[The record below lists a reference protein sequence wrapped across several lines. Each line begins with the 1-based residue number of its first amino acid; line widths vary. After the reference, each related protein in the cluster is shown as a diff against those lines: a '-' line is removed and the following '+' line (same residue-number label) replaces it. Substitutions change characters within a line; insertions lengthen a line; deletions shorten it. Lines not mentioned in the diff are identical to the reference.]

1 MIPIQK
7 RRNIMK
13 IKNIIIAILLSS
25 FFVACQMTE
34 FEDNYTDPSKV
45 SETSIEKQFSGFMLA
60 NRQYVLPSYWN
71 YFVVLRTS
79 LNRYN
84 QATGWENAENNFVP
98 GSSGIESRWG
108 AYYNFLAQYRELEK
122 VYGKLSRE
130 AQDDYRIFMI
140 AATTYLHDHTQAI
153 VDLHG
158 DIPWSKA
165 GMLSTNGGDFG
176 SSYPEYDTA
185 EAIYTKMLDDL
196 AKFSEDLRT
205 LTLNPAIAAGF
216 KTQDLVNRGNVQHW
230 AKYVNSLRIRILTRV
245 SGTSSM
251 GARADTELNAILSN
265 PGNFP
270 IVGSNADNVSMR
282 IHTLGTLIG
291 QNDFRTGLEDWNG
304 NIAGKKILDHMLGNE
319 DPRLTYLF
327 QPGDNANGEYLG
339 LDPLL
344 DQSAQA
350 ELIRGNTLSVYNRST
365 LSRNQFFPGVIINSA
380 QVHFMA
386 SEYFLKK
393 NQDAKAK
400 DHYETAIKES
410 IDYYQF
416 LRSLSNDNSA
426 GEPTKPTPESI
437 DAYLAKPMI
446 SWSAATGTES
456 KMKLI
461 AEQKWLHFNVVQPN
475 ENWAELRRMDAL
487 SLTFLEDQSND
498 QKLPPSRWI
507 YPGGE
512 ATYNQENYA
521 KVQAND
527 NLNQKIFWDVK

>member
-1 MIPIQK
+1 MVPIQK
-7 RRNIMK
+7 RNIMK
-13 IKNIIIAILLSS
+13 IKNIILAILLAS
-25 FFVACQMTE
+25 FFAACQMTE
-34 FEDNYTDPSKV
+34 FEENYTDPSKV
-45 SETSIEKQFSGFMLA
+45 SETSVEKQFSGFMLS
-60 NRQYVLPSYWN
+60 NREYVLPSYWN

-108 AYYNFLAQYRELEK
+108 NYYNSLAQYRELEK
-122 VYGKLSRE
+122 VYAKLSPE
-130 AQDDYRIFMI
+130 AQKDYRIFMI
-140 AATTYLHDHTQAI
+140 AATTYLYDYTQSV

-165 GMLSTNGGDFG
+165 GMLSTNGGDF
-176 SSYPEYDTA
+176 SKSYPEYDSA

-196 AKFSEDLRT
+196 AKFSDELRT
-205 LTLNPAIAAGF
+205 ITLIPAIAAGF
-216 KTQDLVNRGNVQHW
+216 KTQDLVNRGSVPQW

-245 SGTSSM
+245 SGTTTL
-251 GARADTELNAILSN
+251 GGRADTELNTILSN

-270 IVGSNADNVSMR
+270 IVGSNADNVMFR
-282 IHTLGTLIG
+282 IHTLGTLID
-291 QNDFRTGLEDWNG
+291 QNSFRTGLEDWNG
-304 NIAGKKILDHMLGNE
+304 NVAGKKIIDHMVGNA

-327 QPGDNANGEYLG
+327 QPGDNAKGQYLG
-339 LDPLL
+339 LDPLM

-350 ELIRGNTLSVYNRST
+350 ELIRGNTLTVYNRST

-393 NQDAKAK
+393 KQDTKAK
-400 DHYETAIKES
+400 EHYETGIKES
-410 IDYYQF
+410 IAYYQF

-426 GEPTKPTPESI
+426 GAPVVPTTASI
-437 DAYLAKPMI
+437 DAYLANPMV
-446 SWSAATGTES
+446 SWSAATSDEG

-475 ENWAELRRMDAL
+475 ENWAELRRTDAV
-487 SLTFLEDQSND
+487 SLTFLEDKSND

-512 ATYNQENYA
+512 ATYNTENYA

-527 NLNQKIFWDVK
+527 NLNKKIFWDLK